1 MFEHAIA
8 LTGGIATGKS
18 SATALLSLYGFRF
31 IDADKIAHAHLDEQ
45 KEAIA
50 TLFGAEYVKEG
61 KVDRKS
67 LGKLI
72 FADKEKKKA
81 LEDLL
86 HPIIYDTIVEESKK
100 NEILG
105 MPYMIDIPLFFEKRR
120 YDIKKSLVV
129 YATKEQQLER
139 LILREG
145 FGKEEAL
152 RRIESQMDIEE
163 KKALADYVIDNSKDL
178 KHLQNECEKIKNQ
191 ILSDFK
197 DRG

>member
-31 IDADKIAHAHLDEQ
+31 IDADKIAHEHLDEQ

-50 TLFGAEYVKEG
+50 SLFGVEYIKDD

-72 FADKEKKKA
+72 FASKEKKKK

-86 HPIIYDTIVEESKK
+86 HPIIYDTIVAQSKK
-100 NEILG
+100 NEALS
-105 MPYMIDIPLFFEKRR
+105 MPYMIDIPLFFESKR

-129 YATKEQQLER
+129 YATKKQQLER
-139 LILREG
+139 LMLREG
-145 FGKEEAL
+145 FSEEEAL
-152 RRIESQMDIEE
+152 RRIESQMNIED

-197 DRG
+197 DKG